1 MSNKKNSDRTPP
13 STIRADE
20 ARLIF
25 DLAVK
30 AKREEGLA
38 ASDALHDLCKVLS
51 LMSKDWSANN

>member
-1 MSNKKNSDRTPP
+1 MKNEDRTPP

-20 ARLIF
+20 ARLIY
-25 DLAVK
+25 DLSIR

-51 LMSKDWSANN
+51 IMSKDWSANS

>member
-20 ARLIF
+20 ASLIF
-25 DLAVK
+25 GLAVT

-51 LMSKDWSANN
+51 LMSKEWSANN

>member
-1 MSNKKNSDRTPP
+1 MNNKKNPDRTPP
-13 STIRADE
+13 STIRSDE

-25 DLAVK
+25 GLAVK

-51 LMSKDWSANN
+51 LMSKEWSADS